1 MQAEEKK
8 RFLSSIIFP
17 TLLVAAMWLVKVAE
31 LAFDT
36 RFAFLGILPREVSGL
51 TGIITAPFIHGDLA
65 HLSANS
71 IPIWV
76 LTSMLFYFYK
86 PIAWKT
92 FFMIYVIT
100 GVWVWF
106 WGRQSYHIGASG
118 VVYGLASFLFFS
130 GLFRKD
136 NRLLAITFLVA
147 FLYGSLVWGIFP
159 EIFPEKNISWESHL
173 MGLLSGVVLA
183 FYYKGEGP
191 QRKKYSWDLEEEEDD
206 EDDVNAYWNKPLKKP
221 IKKPQIKDQEKREP
235 FQINYVYKEKAK
247 EGDEGDGK
255 DK

>member
-36 RFAFLGILPREVSGL
+36 RFGFLGILPREVPGL
-51 TGIITAPFIHGDLA
+51 TGIFTAPFIHGDIA

-71 IPIWV
+71 LPIWV
-76 LTSMLFYFYK
+76 LTSMLFYFYR

-92 FFMIYVIT
+92 FFMVYIIT

-106 WGRQSYHIGASG
+106 WGRDSYHIGASG

-130 GLFRKD
+130 GLIRKD

-147 FLYGSLVWGIFP
+147 FLYGSLVWGVFP

-173 MGLLSGVVLA
+173 MGMLSGLVLA

-191 QRKKYSWDLEEEEDD
+191 QRKKYSWDFEEEEVD
-206 EDDVNAYWNKPLKKP
+206 EEDENAYWNRPLKKQVRKP
-221 IKKPQIKDQEKREP
+221 EIKEQLRKEP
-235 FQINYVYKEKAK
+235 LQINYVYKEKAK
-247 EGDEGDGK
+247 EGDSGEK
-255 DK
+255 RS

>member
-1 MQAEEKK
+1 MRPEEKK

-36 RFAFLGILPREVSGL
+36 RFVTLGIMPQKVSGL
-51 TGIITAPFIHGDLA
+51 VGIITAPFIHGDIA

-71 IPIWV
+71 LPIWV
-76 LTSMLFYFYK
+76 LTSMLFYFYR

-92 FFMIYVIT
+92 FLMIWFIT

-106 WGRQSYHIGASG
+106 WGRESYHIGASG

-130 GLFRKD
+130 GLIRRD
-136 NRLLAITFLVA
+136 NSLLAITFLVA

-173 MGLLSGVVLA
+173 MGMISGVVIA
-183 FYYKGEGP
+183 IYYRGEGGP
-191 QRKKYSWDLEEEEDD
+191 QPKKYSWDFEDD
-206 EDDVNAYWNKPLKKP
+206 EDDNDEDDENAYWNKPLKKP
-221 IKKPQIKDQEKREP
+221 VKMEPKKKEPEKKEP
-235 FQINYVYKEKAK
+235 FEINYVYKEKK
-247 EGDEGDGK
+247 KDE
-255 DK
+255 